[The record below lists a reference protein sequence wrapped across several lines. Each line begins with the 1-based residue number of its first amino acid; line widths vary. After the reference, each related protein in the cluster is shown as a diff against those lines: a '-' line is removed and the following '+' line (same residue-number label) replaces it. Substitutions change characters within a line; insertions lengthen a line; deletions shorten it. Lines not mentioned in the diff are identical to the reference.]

1 MPKLTVSI
9 FKSLK
14 SNILNDILDFADP
27 IFGSDNSDYF
37 QWSYDESSGHL
48 TNLKTGALL
57 TRSSD
62 SVVLSNLLTDSGQD
76 QEWLLDYNGKTESSV
91 KSLSLL

>member
-1 MPKLTVSI
+1 M
-9 FKSLK
+9 
-14 SNILNDILDFADP
+14 
-27 IFGSDNSDYF
+27 
-37 QWSYDESSGHL
+37 

-57 TRSSD
+57 TRTSD
-62 SVVLSNLLTDSGQD
+62 SVVLSHLLTDSGQD

>member
-1 MPKLTVSI
+1 MPKLTVSSYK
-9 FKSLK
+9 FLK
-14 SNILNDILDFADP
+14 SNFLNDTLDFADP

-76 QEWLLDYNGKTESSV
+76 QKWVLDYNGKTESSV